1 MTTPIYETEA
11 FYDVLQNMDDE
22 LLVTVRARTGGPVE
36 PVIFYDGKD
45 HALLQRNEDMFII
58 LDYLHPDVR
67 KLFYNSKSVLI
78 AEFKDTGI
86 IREYHVPI
94 KTVESLPI
102 SPELLPQD

>member
-22 LLVTVRARTGGPVE
+22 LLVTVRARTGGPSE
-36 PVIFYDGKD
+36 PVIFYDGKE
-45 HALLQRNEDMFII
+45 HALLKRNDDMFII

-67 KLFYNSKSVLI
+67 KLFFDSKTILI

-86 IREYHVPI
+86 IREYHVPV
-94 KTVESLPI
+94 KAVDKLPI
-102 SPELLPQD
+102 EDNLLPKD